1 MVARLF
7 QEAGY
12 SVTVEAPVPGRP
24 ERPADL
30 LVHAWNGRP
39 LAIDFTI
46 VTPTAPS
53 AARGPSAELL
63 LDSAAVAKMRRNAEP
78 CARAGWVCQPFV
90 CDVFGA
96 IRSDARK
103 LITTL
108 IQKRLL
114 RNPSE
119 RPAEVGKRFWSAVTT
134 AAVARAAVQ
143 LARLATLDCSELCPE
158 GLLSL
163 RTAREKTALPRGST
177 SAASRQSAAGSSDT
191 MQLFDHPTGGSTLT
205 GGVGATPSEATLT
218 DAAESVGNG
227 MGNHTPSQPSLP
239 TTPASPLDATRSP
252 LALSTKPKS
261 KARVRAGGG
270 ESTVGGPLGG
280 GSSSSGSSAGL
291 GKYHDILNN
300 QGWEKF
306 DSI

>member
-1 MVARLF
+1 MNFKV
-7 QEAGY
+7 
-12 SVTVEAPVPGRP
+12 VTSLG
-24 ERPADL
+24 
-30 LVHAWNGRP
+30 
-39 LAIDFTI
+39 
-46 VTPTAPS
+46 
-53 AARGPSAELL
+53 
-63 LDSAAVAKMRRNAEP
+63 
-78 CARAGWVCQPFV
+78 QPFV

-177 SAASRQSAAGSSDT
+177 SAASRQSEAGSSDT

-218 DAAESVGNG
+218 DAAQSVGNG

-239 TTPASPLDATRSP
+239 TTPACPLDATRSP
-252 LALSTKPKS
+252 LALSTKPKPKS

-270 ESTVGGPLGG
+270 ESTVGGPSGG
-280 GSSSSGSSAGL
+280 GSSGGGSSGGGPSGGGSPGGGSSGGGLCLSGGGPSGDGRLGGGPAGGGSL
-291 GKYHDILNN
+291 GRCCLHGGSAPGGPAALEEQLLWD
-300 QGWEKF
+300 
-306 DSI
+306 

>member
-1 MVARLF
+1 MSTVCVRRLRSH
-7 QEAGY
+7 Q
-12 SVTVEAPVPGRP
+12 
-24 ERPADL
+24 
-30 LVHAWNGRP
+30 
-39 LAIDFTI
+39 
-46 VTPTAPS
+46 
-53 AARGPSAELL
+53 
-63 LDSAAVAKMRRNAEP
+63 KRR
-78 CARAGWVCQPFV
+78 
-90 CDVFGA
+90 
-96 IRSDARK
+96 SK

-239 TTPASPLDATRSP
+239 TTLVCSLDATRSP
-252 LALSTKPKS
+252 LALSTKP

-270 ESTVGGPLGG
+270 ESTVGGPSGG
-280 GSSSSGSSAGL
+280 GSSGGTSGGGLPHGGPTGDGLSGGGPSGGGLSGGGCPGGGLSGGGSSGGGPSGSGLSGGGLSGGGLSGCGPSGGGTSGGCFPGGGSLESGPVAGGPAAL
-291 GKYHDILNN
+291 EQRMLWD
-300 QGWEKF
+300 
-306 DSI
+306 